1 MTATLP
7 SLQSELALVFAQV
20 LHVDVPTPDTD
31 LVATGRLD
39 SVRMVELLLQLEVR
53 FGVRMNLEDLEID
66 HFRSIATIAEFVA
79 AHRHNGGP

>member
-7 SLQSELALVFAQV
+7 SLQSELALVFAHV
-20 LHVDVPTPDTD
+20 LHVDVPSPDTD

-39 SVRMVELLLQLEVR
+39 SVLMVELLLQLEVR

-79 AHRHNGGP
+79 AHRPNGGP

>member
-20 LHVDVPTPDTD
+20 LHVDVPSPDTD

>member
-20 LHVDVPTPDTD
+20 LHVDVPSPDTD

-79 AHRHNGGP
+79 AHRPNGGP